1 MNKIKYLFDRIKFL
15 IKYPIH
21 FSIIYLYAFIFG
33 TLKQKI
39 FCNIF
44 RLPHYAY
51 CVYIAALRA
60 KQLNLKNVSVIEF
73 GVANGRGLIAMGKY
87 ANFIS
92 KKLKIN
98 INVYGFDSGSGMPEN
113 LNFKDHPEL
122 YVQGDF
128 PMQDKNK
135 LISILPENTQLILTD
150 LNTNEWV
157 NCIDLNAP
165 IGFVSIDVD
174 YYSSTIK
181 ILQCFKEINSNL
193 ILPNCL
199 FYFDDI
205 HLDNH
210 NIKQGEL
217 LAINEFNNTT
227 ENRILDWYYVRL
239 KNQFMFNNELWLI
252 KIYQL
257 QVLDH
262 ISRNSGYRNLDSNP
276 QILPNKYLN

>member
-1 MNKIKYLFDRIKFL
+1 MNKIKYFCDKIKFL
-15 IKYPIH
+15 LKYPLH
-21 FSIIYLYAFIFG
+21 FSFLYFYAYIFG
-33 TLKQKI
+33 TLKLKI
-39 FCNIF
+39 FSNIF

-51 CVYIAALRA
+51 CIYIAALRA
-60 KQLNLKNVSVIEF
+60 KQLNKKNVSVIEF

-87 ANFIS
+87 AKYIS
-92 KKLKIN
+92 KKWKIN
-98 INVYGFDSGSGMPEN
+98 INVYGFDSGTGMPEN
-113 LNFKDHPEL
+113 LNYKDHPEL

-135 LISILPENTQLILTD
+135 LISILPENTKLILTD

-157 NCIDLNAP
+157 NFIDLNSS

-181 ILQCFKEINSNL
+181 ILNCFKDIQSDL
-193 ILPNCL
+193 MLPNCL

-217 LAINEFNNTT
+217 LAIEEFNSLT

-239 KNQFMFNNELWLI
+239 KHQLIFNNELWLI

-257 QVLDH
+257 HVLDH
-262 ISRNSGYRNLDSNP
+262 VYRNAGYRNLNSNP
-276 QILPNKYLN
+276 QILPNKYLK